1 MCMIKNLL
9 TRTATGIV
17 YVSLIMIALYSFSW
31 LFFGVFTV
39 VMCLIL
45 KELIAVLAL
54 KNHSILKLPTYIFS
68 ITLFTLACGNVCYGW
83 NIPYSFVAIPF
94 ILALCVWQLFQKTE
108 NPFES
113 IVYSLFAVL
122 YVALPF
128 CLLIHIVGG
137 NNEVLPLSQLHVAA
151 IMFIF
156 IWSNDSFAYLWGVS
170 LGRNKL
176 FPRISPKKSVEGFVG
191 GLISTVILAFFI
203 AQWVETPLSAWQWVG
218 AAVCI
223 VLASTFGDLFESMLK
238 RYAEVKD
245 SGNLLPGHG
254 GFLDRFDSVLFSIPT
269 FYVYLQIIKYF

>member
-54 KNHSILKLPTYIFS
+54 KNHSILKLPIYIFS
-68 ITLFTLACGNVCYGW
+68 IALFTLACGNVCYGW

-170 LGRNKL
+170 LGRHKL

-203 AQWVETPLSAWQWVG
+203 AQWIETPLSAWQWVG

-269 FYVYLQIIKYF
+269 FYVYLQIVKYF

>member
-1 MCMIKNLL
+1 MIKNLL

-54 KNHSILKLPTYIFS
+54 KNHSILKLPIYIFS
-68 ITLFTLACGNVCYGW
+68 IALFTLACGNVCYGW

-170 LGRNKL
+170 LGRHKL

-203 AQWVETPLSAWQWVG
+203 AQWIETPLSAWQWVG

>member
-54 KNHSILKLPTYIFS
+54 KNHSILKLPIYIFS
-68 ITLFTLACGNVCYGW
+68 IALFTLACGNVCYGW

-170 LGRNKL
+170 LGRHKL

-203 AQWVETPLSAWQWVG
+203 AQWIETPLSAWQWVG

>member
-1 MCMIKNLL
+1 MIKNLL

-54 KNHSILKLPTYIFS
+54 KNHSILKLPIYIFS
-68 ITLFTLACGNVCYGW
+68 IALFTLACGNVCYGW

-170 LGRNKL
+170 LGRHKL

-203 AQWVETPLSAWQWVG
+203 AQWIETPLSAWQWVG

-269 FYVYLQIIKYF
+269 FYVYLQIVKYF